1 MHCADSSWLRNTHTS
16 GIQKQQWPH
25 ESQRILDVRDD
36 ATDLFLCYPKSLLF
50 SQNNTVQAKGI
61 WFKVFALAWASLDSS
76 SVDKWV
82 PIRCIHYYYH
92 KMSRHHCK
100 CVRTLNMCLKFSP
113 STIPMSISLFLCSS
127 LALLPLQSVE
137 NALFSLL
144 SPSISCSPNLFS
156 CPRFSPCLSLSP
168 LLTLF

>member
-1 MHCADSSWLRNTHTS
+1 MQTAVGCGTHTRAVY
-16 GIQKQQWPH
+16 KNNNDHTKVNEFWMCVTMQQTCFCAIRNH
-25 ESQRILDVRDD
+25 
-36 ATDLFLCYPKSLLF
+36 LLF

-127 LALLPLQSVE
+127 LALLPLPSVE

-156 CPRFSPCLSLSP
+156 CFRFSPCLSLSP